1 MAGLT
6 FSAKS
11 IPLKQ
16 GQQNQNQYPK
26 ARTTKSKSIPLKQ
39 GQQNQNQYP

>member
-26 ARTTKSKSIPLKQ
+26 ARTSKSYPKARTTKSKSIP
-39 GQQNQNQYP
+39 